1 MPESIE
7 RQSFKS
13 KSGHVLSGA
22 LVRPE
27 GPIRAVALFAH
38 CFTCSQFS
46 HAATRVTNEL
56 ARLGIAAMRF
66 DFTGLGA
73 SEGDFGERGF
83 PGDVEDLMSA
93 AAHLQSTIGGPH
105 LMIGHSFGGAAV
117 ICAAAQTPGVKAVAT
132 IGAPSNTAHVL
143 HNIQGDLDQILS
155 AGSGEVR
162 IGGRPFNIGAT
173 FVRSTHEGRVLEAAR
188 QLRRPLLITHAPLD
202 SIVGIDNARELFE
215 AALHPKSFLSLDNAD
230 HLLTSEPDAH
240 YAARMISAWAERYI
254 ME

>member
-13 KSGHVLSGA
+13 TSGHVLSGA
-22 LVRPE
+22 LIRPD
-27 GPIRAVALFAH
+27 GPVRAVALFAH
-38 CFTCSQFS
+38 CFTCSQSS
-46 HAATRVTNEL
+46 HAATRVTKEL

-73 SEGDFGERGF
+73 SEGDFGVRGF

-93 AAHLQSTIGGPH
+93 AAHLESTIGGPD

-117 ICAAAQTPGVKAVAT
+117 ITAASQMPRVKAVAT
-132 IGAPSNTAHVL
+132 IGAPSNTVHVL
-143 HNIQGDLDQILS
+143 HNIQGDLDAILRT
-155 AGSGEVR
+155 GSGEVR

-173 FVRSTHEGRVLEAAR
+173 FVKSTYEGRVLEAAR

-202 SIVGIDNARELFE
+202 AIVGIENARELFD
-215 AALHPKSFLSLDNAD
+215 AALHPKSFLSLDHAD
-230 HLLTSEPDAH
+230 HLLTSERDAQ
-240 YAARMISAWAERYI
+240 YAARMISTWAERYL
-254 ME
+254 MG